1 MGRAKKSVP
10 FSFAQAGQTV
20 GLRFPVLSHFQSIIF
35 LRANAILVMFELSLP
50 WGEDWHYSL
59 DDNPAHG
66 FEIVG
71 VNFNMPGS

>member
-1 MGRAKKSVP
+1 
-10 FSFAQAGQTV
+10 
-20 GLRFPVLSHFQSIIF
+20 
-35 LRANAILVMFELSLP
+35 MFELSLP

-59 DDNPAHG
+59 DDNPAHS